1 MVAHIC
7 SHNYADKRIAG
18 VQEFKASLGNKATL
32 CLSTEK
38 AAEYEVNVKPGIR
51 RQSI

>member
-1 MVAHIC
+1 MAHIC

-18 VQEFKASLGNKATL
+18 VQEFKTSLGNKATL
-32 CLSTEK
+32 SQREK
-38 AAEYEVNVKPGIR
+38 AAESEVSVKPGIK